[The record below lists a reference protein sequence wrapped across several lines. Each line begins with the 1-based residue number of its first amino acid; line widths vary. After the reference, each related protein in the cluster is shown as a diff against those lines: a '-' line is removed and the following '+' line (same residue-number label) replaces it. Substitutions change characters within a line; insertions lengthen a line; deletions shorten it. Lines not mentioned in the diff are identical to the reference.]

1 VAPLNTPKTTAD
13 APQFQARLPWYPHE
27 RHGADMLPF
36 PVRYLGETPA
46 PPARA
51 PTVGEHTEQVL
62 ADVLGY
68 DPDRIAEL
76 QRGGALGDV

>member
-1 VAPLNTPKTTAD
+1 
-13 APQFQARLPWYPHE
+13 
-27 RHGADMLPF
+27 MLPF

-68 DPDRIAEL
+68 DADRIAEL